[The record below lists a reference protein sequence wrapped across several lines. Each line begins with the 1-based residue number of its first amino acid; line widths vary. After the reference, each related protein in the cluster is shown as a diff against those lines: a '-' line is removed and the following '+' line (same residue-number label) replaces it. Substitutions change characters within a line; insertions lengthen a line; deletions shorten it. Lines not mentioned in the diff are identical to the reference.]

1 MTTCSPGFSIGF
13 ARTCLQ
19 AGIPV
24 KVASLWLWRKRMG
37 EAMEKPAF
45 ANAFLA
51 KAASVEG
58 GLLPVIEKSAVD
70 RSIIHQLS
78 AEIADIDKRASQQ
91 ADPKAHGELMLVRD
105 EIQRRLNAYVMGE

>member
-24 KVASLWLWRKRMG
+24 KVASVWLWRKRIG

-45 ANAFLA
+45 ANALLG
-51 KAASVEG
+51 KVAAVADAP
-58 GLLPVIEKSAVD
+58 LPAVAEKQACD
-70 RSIIHQLS
+70 RTVLRDLS
-78 AEIADIDKRASQQ
+78 EAIADIDK
-91 ADPKAHGELMLVRD
+91 KAAVAAPAQRVELMLVRD
-105 EIQRRLNAYVMGE
+105 NFQRRLNAYVMGE